1 MKQFFIGSEL
11 YYVMQE
17 EKPLDH
23 EYLYIRQPH
32 RPTALP

>member
-1 MKQFFIGSEL
+1 MKQFFIGGE

-23 EYLYIRQPH
+23 EYLYIHQPH